1 MRIVYQDQNTLLL
14 KDSNLLGY
22 FIGTIFAIFG
32 LAMTIK
38 PSMFVQSPP
47 LLFSL
52 LFLSIGVFVICVAK
66 VTTANL
72 DKAKD
77 VLLLPK
83 ISPQKHAQEY
93 LLSSVQQLELQQKYR
108 TTVSRP
114 GISYNPGLHFQYW
127 VTSSLNPLGTTN
139 ISIGGI
145 PVQHRAGTSQNIA
158 SFIGVPFVERPH
170 SSRNPF
176 AITSTIQLLRLT
188 QNPINPHS
196 PHSSRETTIF
206 CLSSSQIVR
215 QLRDLSPQLTPFYL
229 PPRSLF
235 SPVRT
240 IFLQFFS
247 TTW

>member
-1 MRIVYQDQNTLLL
+1 MKIVYQDPNTLLL

-77 VLLLPK
+77 KIIITQKSLL
-83 ISPQKHAQEY
+83 SKHAQEY

-108 TTVSRP
+108 TDSQNRP
-114 GISYNPGLHFQYW
+114 GISYDLVFIFNTGLQVPLY
-127 VTSSLNPLGTTN
+127 PLGTTN

-145 PVQHRAGTSQNIA
+145 PVNTEQALGQNIA
-158 SFIGVPFVERPH
+158 SFIGVPFVERRPPTLQETL
-170 SSRNPF
+170 S
-176 AITSTIQLLRLT
+176 AITSTI
-188 QNPINPHS
+188 P
-196 PHSSRETTIF
+196 
-206 CLSSSQIVR
+206 
-215 QLRDLSPQLTPFYL
+215 TP
-229 PPRSLF
+229 PPNSK
-235 SPVRT
+235 P
-240 IFLQFFS
+240 
-247 TTW
+247 